1 MIKKLFRFRGR
12 RIRYSSR
19 NLLNLYRVLLIAPV
33 VASLGYFVAYRQIYP
48 LVTENVK
55 EWQAYVIP
63 VLVILGGLVGS
74 LLLINLLIKTS
85 ILRSGYF
92 SRVEQRQVLARM
104 LIDNNYYTKKQVKTN
119 DGKMK
124 EKIKFPKVYYKSSK
138 ESIFVSFETSGNR
151 FQEKFESIGGFLE
164 TAFHADNIAT
174 VDEKGFII
182 YELVVDVY
190 DKRISIT
197 DMKAD
202 KGKVQLMKGLYWHFD
217 KDPHLLLGGG
227 TGGGKTFTL
236 LSLIY
241 ALCGVADIEI
251 CDPKNSDLMAL
262 GKLPLFSGKVHTGKE
277 NIVSC
282 LKNGVELMNSRFEM
296 MNNSPKY
303 TMGKNYAFY
312 GLKPKFIIIDELA
325 AFKAELASDYGT
337 EGEFDEYLSQLVLK
351 GRQCGIFLIVA
362 MQRPDGEFIK
372 TALRDQFMFRLSVG
386 RLSETGLFMIFG
398 DENKNKKF
406 KFVEKINGLN
416 VYGRGYLARGGEIAR
431 EFFSPL
437 VPDNFN
443 FIDEFINI
451 GKKLGCGSVSNELKV
466 ELSNKISEHL
476 EKEKEAL
483 VEIDNDLGAETELLD
498 ELSNKFNS

>member
-1 MIKKLFRFRGR
+1 MVKKLFRYHGR

-19 NLLNLYRVLLIAPV
+19 NLLNTYRVLLLMPV
-33 VASLGYFVAYRQIYP
+33 VFILSYFVVYQQIYYG
-48 LVTENVK
+48 LITKSVK
-55 EWQAYVIP
+55 EWQPYVIP
-63 VLVILGGLVGS
+63 VAVVITVLIGC
-74 LLLINLLIKTS
+74 LLFINLLIKTS

-92 SRVEQRQVLARM
+92 SKVEQRQILSRM
-104 LIDNNYYTKKQVKTN
+104 LIDNNYYTKKQIKTS
-119 DGKMK
+119 DGKLK
-124 EKIKFPKVYYKSSK
+124 EKIKFPKVYFKASK
-138 ESIFVSFETSGNR
+138 ESVFVSFETSGNK

-190 DKRISIT
+190 EKRISII

-202 KGKVQLMKGLYWHFD
+202 KGKVQLMKGLYWYFD

-241 ALCGVADIEI
+241 ALCGIADIEI

-277 NIVSC
+277 AITNC
-282 LKNGVELMNSRFEM
+282 LKTGVELMNSRFEM

-303 TMGKNYAFY
+303 SMGKNYAYY
-312 GLKPKFIIIDELA
+312 GLKPKFIVIDELA
-325 AFKAELASDYGT
+325 AFKAELAGDYKT
-337 EGEFDEYLSQLVLK
+337 EGEFDEHLSQLVLK

-372 TALRDQFMFRLSVG
+372 TALRDNFMFRMSVG

-406 KFVEKINGLN
+406 KFVEKINGLK
-416 VYGRGYLARGGEIAR
+416 VYGRGYVARGGEIAR
-431 EFFSPL
+431 EFYSPQ
-437 VPDNFN
+437 VPDSFN
-443 FIDEFINI
+443 FITEFIKI
-451 GKKLGCGSVSNELKV
+451 SDKLGYERVSEDVKV
-466 ELSNKISEHL
+466 EVSKRISEHL
-476 EKEKEAL
+476 EKEVFE
-483 VEIDNDLGAETELLD
+483 ETDSEFESQQMILEHLSEKLD
-498 ELSNKFNS
+498 I